1 MAITKCKECGK
12 DISNKAEH
20 CPHCGVPINTRSNIG
35 CGTIA
40 GFVIL
45 LLIIIGSATSIY
57 DSTKPK
63 PVKTAEQ
70 IREDQIKKYF
80 DVWDGSHTNLTKVI
94 KDSLN
99 DPKSY
104 QHDKTL
110 YFDRGDHLIVE
121 TTFRTKNKYGGMVT
135 YQIKAKT
142 DLSGNVL
149 QIISNK
155 PADKL

>member
-12 DISNKAEH
+12 DISDKAEH
-20 CPHCGVPINTRSNIG
+20 CPHCGAPVSKKPSTG

-40 GFVIL
+40 AFFIL
-45 LLIIIGSATSIY
+45 LSIIIGSATSIY
-57 DSTKPK
+57 DSTNPK
-63 PVKTAEQ
+63 PAKTAEQ
-70 IREDQIKKYF
+70 IREERIEKYF
-80 DVWDGSHTNLTKVI
+80 DVWDGSHINLTKII

-99 DPKSY
+99 DPESY

-110 YFDRGDHLIVE
+110 YVDRGDHLIVE

-142 DLSGNVL
+142 DTSGNVL
-149 QIISNK
+149 QVISNK

>member
-12 DISNKAEH
+12 DISDKAEH
-20 CPHCGVPINTRSNIG
+20 CPHCGVPVNKKSNTG

-40 GFVIL
+40 AFFIL
-45 LLIIIGSATSIY
+45 LFIIIGSATSIY

-70 IREDQIKKYF
+70 VREDQIEKYF
-80 DVWDGSHTNLTKVI
+80 DAWDGSHINLTKII

-99 DPKSY
+99 DPESY

-110 YFDRGDHLIVE
+110 YFDRSDHLIVE
-121 TTFRTKNKYGGMVT
+121 TTFRTKNKYGGMST

-142 DLSGNVL
+142 DLVGNVL

-155 PADKL
+155 LADRI